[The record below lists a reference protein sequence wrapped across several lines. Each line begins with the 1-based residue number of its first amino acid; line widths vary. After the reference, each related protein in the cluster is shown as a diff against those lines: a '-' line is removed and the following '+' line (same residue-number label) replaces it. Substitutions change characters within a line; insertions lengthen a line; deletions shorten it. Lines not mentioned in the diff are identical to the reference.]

1 MSHLDRLLAECL
13 PEITSVRHD
22 LHAHPQLGYEETYA
36 SELVQNKLL
45 EWNIPFVNGI
55 AETGVVAWLEPPDA
69 EPDQPA
75 IGLRGEMDALPI
87 LEATD
92 LPYSSTNPGIMHACG
107 HDGHTSILL
116 ATAYILSKLRKRLPR
131 PVKMLF
137 QPAEE
142 EGAGAQRMV
151 EAGALT
157 EKYGGRRVAAM
168 FGMHGSPLLPVG
180 MVACKPGPLLAGCCD
195 FDIVLHGSGGHGALP
210 HLAADPIVAAASLVS
225 ALQTLVSRNNDPTEP
240 AVVSVCGI
248 HGGEATNVIPD
259 TVKMFGTIRSHY
271 DSVFEKVQQ
280 RMAELADFTARGFG
294 CRAEVTFSPSYPPVH
309 NDPAA
314 TAFADSIAERVV
326 GKEQFLRL
334 DRAYMASE
342 DFAFYGRVVPS
353 CFSFLGL
360 IAAGRESHPMLHTPQ
375 FDFTDAALE
384 PGIRLMC
391 GYALAA
397 QRLI

>member
-13 PEITSVRHD
+13 PEIICIRHD
-22 LHAHPQLGYEETYA
+22 LHAHPQLGYEENYA
-36 SELVQNKLL
+36 SELVQKKLRS
-45 EWNIPFVNGI
+45 WGIPFSANI
-55 AETGVVAWLEPPDA
+55 AETGVVAWLEAPNSA
-69 EPDQPA
+69 PDQPA

-87 LEATD
+87 LEATG
-92 LPYSSTNPGIMHACG
+92 LPYSSTNSGIMHACG

-116 ATAYILSKLRKRLPR
+116 GAAYILAKLRKRLLR
-131 PVKMLF
+131 SVKLLF

-142 EGAGAQRMV
+142 AGAGAQRMV
-151 EAGALT
+151 EAGALS
-157 EKYGGRRVAAM
+157 ERFGGRRVGAM

-180 MVACKPGPLLAGCCD
+180 MVASKPGPLLAGYCD
-195 FDIVLHGSGGHGALP
+195 FDIIMHGTGGHGAMP
-210 HLAADPIVAAASLVS
+210 HMATDPIVASAALVS
-225 ALQTLVSRNNDPTEP
+225 ALQTVVSRNNDPTDP

-248 HGGEATNVIPD
+248 HGGEASNVIPD
-259 TVKMFGTIRSHY
+259 SVKMFGTIRSHY
-271 DSVFEKVQQ
+271 DSVFEKTQQ
-280 RMAELADFTARGFG
+280 RLADLADFTARGFG
-294 CRAEVTFSPSYPPVH
+294 CRAEVAFSPSYPPVH

-314 TAFADSIAERVV
+314 TAFAAEVAEKTLSKAQV
-326 GKEQFLRL
+326 AQL

-353 CFSFLGL
+353 CFSFVGL
-360 IAAGRESHPMLHTPQ
+360 IATGHDSHPMLHTPQ

-397 QRLI
+397 HRLI